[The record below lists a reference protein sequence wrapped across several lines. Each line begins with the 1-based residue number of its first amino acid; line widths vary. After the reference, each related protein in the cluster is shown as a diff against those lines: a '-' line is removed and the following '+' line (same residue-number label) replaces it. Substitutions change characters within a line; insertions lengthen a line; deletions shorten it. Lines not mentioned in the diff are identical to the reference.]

1 MLLPQFSRRVTHGS
15 ERGAQSCWFHAQTG
29 ESWLDSSNLIPN
41 GKGKKPWKRGWDSNT
56 PLFWPYNGIPLLSWL
71 LLYLFYKIV
80 SENNALLQKRVT
92 LTRGI
97 HFIYLLSYYLHVL
110 TWLLVCVAY
119 KVFFSFHLSSQS
131 VSQPASQPSIHPSIH
146 PLIHSFFL
154 SLFFSLYLSLFLS
167 FCLVVQPFIT
177 DLLIDYLSDWLTHPL
192 TYLTFIQSNVI
203 VFPYMTGIHQ
213 ITLNWVQTTQ
223 SI

>member
-15 ERGAQSCWFHAQTG
+15 EREAQSCWFHAQTG
-29 ESWLDSSNLIPN
+29 ENWLDSSNLIPN

-97 HFIYLLSYYLHVL
+97 HFIYLLSYYLHFL

-131 VSQPASQPSIHPSIH
+131 VSQPAIHPSIH
-146 PLIHSFFL
+146 WFILSFFPSFFLFISLSFFL
-154 SLFFSLYLSLFLS
+154 S
-167 FCLVVQPFIT
+167 V
-177 DLLIDYLSDWLTHPL
+177 
-192 TYLTFIQSNVI
+192 
-203 VFPYMTGIHQ
+203 
-213 ITLNWVQTTQ
+213 
-223 SI
+223 